1 MPCLSVSGN
10 TLWESSRVHSGFSP
24 SIQSPG
30 WLQQSGMW
38 QRSRWVWDALISRDV
53 LWDAQDQT
61 SSPDSW
67 IFKRK
72 HKLLWLMMKQKL
84 HFAFGKMQ
92 NRAAA
97 PSARC
102 LPSSK
107 SQGSF
112 SCCHSRVRARTGFPW
127 HTSQC
132 FAVLFLLLPYRPRRP
147 PGSLGLQIPHIHPQP
162 SLYPREWDNKSPGHL
177 MCCLHRT
184 KHLLSRDKGV
194 ARGKLGDAKVS
205 PKCRFAHASSEPWDA
220 RGCW

>member
-24 SIQSPG
+24 SIHSPG

-53 LWDAQDQT
+53 LWDSQDQT

-92 NRAAA
+92 NGAAA

-132 FAVLFLLLPYRPRRP
+132 FAVLFLLLPHRTRRP

-162 SLYPREWDNKSPGHL
+162 SLYPREWDNKSPRAPHV
-177 MCCLHRT
+177 
-184 KHLLSRDKGV
+184 LLAWNKTSPL
-194 ARGKLGDAKVS
+194 RGQRGGTGQIRRCQSVPKV
-205 PKCRFAHASSEPWDA
+205 PLCPRQQ
-220 RGCW
+220 